1 MSSTNYTNTFI
12 AVAEDCP
19 ATTGEIPKV
28 TAKGPTIASLQY
40 QLLADHPYELTSDD
54 LLFAVHTRRQAIPQ
68 EQWAQAR
75 KDFFAKAQACL
86 RSSPLGKRYGWGLH
100 HDAEGRVALVAVG
113 SARYEELVAD
123 AHLTQTR
130 AMRSRRA

>member
-1 MSSTNYTNTFI
+1 MGSTNYTSTFI

-19 ATTGEIPKV
+19 ATTGEVP
-28 TAKGPTIASLQY
+28 TAPAKGPTIASLQY
-40 QLLADHPYELTSDD
+40 DLLAEHPYELTSDD
-54 LLFAVHTRRQAIPQ
+54 LLFAVHAQRRAIPQ

-75 KDFFAKAQACL
+75 EDFFAKSQACL

-113 SARYEELVAD
+113 SARYEEL
-123 AHLTQTR
+123 AHDVSLQQTR
-130 AMRSRRA
+130 ALRSKRA